1 MRNSLK
7 VAKWEVKR
15 NMKNKSFLIGLF
27 LTPLIIA
34 VFMIVPALF
43 TDHDDDDES
52 VTVYIHDQ
60 LEIFQELKN
69 IVEKNEFLAWELTET
84 DLTVEEME
92 EKFLTE
98 ENSIFITLDEE
109 TLDASQIEVFLSEDI
124 DEYLLAQLNIIE
136 EPIKERQ
143 LQRYG
148 FQEEDLELIS
158 KQINF
163 DFNFVTDDSA
173 VDEQITE
180 ETIMV
185 GEEELLKRIIP
196 GAFAGII
203 LFSIVI
209 SGMMIFQS
217 ASQEKKEKIAEIILS
232 SLSPNELMQGKIIG
246 YFVLGIIQVTVWI
259 GLALPVILW
268 KFDFPI
274 FQYLF
279 VPELIVLL
287 TIAILGYLFFASLFV
302 GIGATIEDVST
313 SGNFQGLILMSPFI
327 PFMLLGP
334 VLVNPNGIVAK
345 IASFIPVT
353 SPGILI
359 IRLTMIKDWPWLEI
373 VLSILILLISVLLMA
388 KLAGR
393 IFKTGILMYGKNA
406 SLKEIWRWIR
416 A

>member
-388 KLAGR
+388 KLAGK